1 MNRQLS
7 AHDTTLNNLKK
18 EAKRWLK
25 SLRANDPEARE
36 RLLRAF
42 PNAPAQPTL
51 RDVQRAL
58 ALEHGL
64 EAWTAL
70 KTQLQAGALE
80 SSRKAELADLLLE
93 NACADP
99 VLAGGPAAHAG
110 RSRAALRILTHA
122 PGIAFHSIHTAV
134 VCGDLELVKRILKER
149 PEAATEPGG
158 PLRRREVRQREKLW
172 TPLLHLCYGRLPT
185 PAAGDNAVAIA
196 RLLLDNGAD
205 PNDHFEVGSPQNRY
219 TALCGVAGEGED
231 DAPPHPQRE
240 ALMEL
245 LLDRGAEPYDI
256 QLFYNMHFHGD
267 ILWMMQ
273 LIYEAALRAGRQADW
288 NDPNWSMINMGGLGF
303 GARYF
308 LNIAVTNN
316 DLELA
321 EWLLNHGASPNAD
334 PPRHSKGSRRTLY
347 QEAMRRG
354 FTAPRLTAPRLTMM
368 SELLERF
375 GATPSAPEP
384 LAGEHAF
391 TAACLRLDHESV
403 SSYVAEHPE
412 YLRSPAAMFEAVSQ
426 DRVDVVECLID
437 LGVSIEI
444 EDEHKQRPL
453 HVAASSDSLRVAAF
467 LIERGAEI
475 DPVESNW
482 GATPLGF
489 ANYGQKT
496 AMIELLGRASSNIW
510 ELTSA
515 GQIERLRELL
525 TAQPELA
532 NVGEDTNTP
541 LMWLPDD
548 EVRAIEI
555 VKLLLRHG
563 ADPAIR
569 NKEGKSAADCAERRG
584 LYAAAELLRLRAK

>member
-7 AHDTTLNNLKK
+7 AHATTLENLKK

-25 SLRANDPEARE
+25 ALRANDREARE
-36 RLLRAF
+36 RLRRAF
-42 PNAPAQPTL
+42 PNHPAQPTL

-58 ALEHGL
+58 ALERGL
-64 EAWTAL
+64 EGWTAL
-70 KTQLQAGALE
+70 KTQLEAGALE
-80 SSRKAELADLLLE
+80 SSRKAELADLFLE

-99 VLAGGPAAHAG
+99 VLAGGPGAHSG
-110 RSRAALRILTHA
+110 RSRAALRILAHA
-122 PGIAFHSIHTAV
+122 PEIALHSIHTAV

-158 PLRRREVRQREKLW
+158 PLRRRDIPERQKQW

-196 RLLLDNGAD
+196 RLLMDSGAD

-245 LLDRGAEPYDI
+245 LLDRGAEPYDT
-256 QLFYNMHFHGD
+256 QLFYNLHFHGD
-267 ILWMMQ
+267 ILWMIQ
-273 LIYEAALRAGRQADW
+273 LIYDAAIRAGRQADW
-288 NDPNWSMINMGGLGF
+288 SDPHWSMINMGGLGL
-303 GARYF
+303 GSRYF

-321 EWLLNHGASPNAD
+321 EWLLTHGASANAG
-334 PPRHSKGSRRTLY
+334 PPQHSKGSGRTLY

-354 FTAPRLTAPRLTMM
+354 FTIMA
-368 SELLERF
+368 ELLERF

-384 LAGEHAF
+384 LAGEQAF
-391 TAACLRLDHESV
+391 TAACLRLDHEAV
-403 SSYVAEHPE
+403 SSYLVEHPE
-412 YLRSPAAMFEAVSQ
+412 YLRSPAAIFEAASR
-426 DRVDVVECLID
+426 DRVDVVEFLIG

-444 EDEHKQRPL
+444 EDQFKQRPL
-453 HVAASSDSLRVAAF
+453 HVAASKNSLRVAAF

-482 GATPLGF
+482 GATPMGF

-496 AMIELLGRASSNIW
+496 AMIELLGRVSTNIW
-510 ELTSA
+510 ELTSG
-515 GQIERLRELL
+515 GQVERLRELL
-525 TAQPELA
+525 AAQPALA
-532 NVGEDTNTP
+532 KAGGETNTP

-548 EVRAIEI
+548 EARALEI
-555 VKLLLRHG
+555 IKLLIAHG

-569 NKEGKSAADCAERRG
+569 NNEGKTAADCAERRG
-584 LYAAAELLRLRAK
+584 LYAAADLLKQIAGASYR